1 MQHSSSPSKQKS
13 NEITYIRNKSH
24 QPMVFL
30 ENACTETR
38 MLEKRRQMFEISE
51 ALEHQ
56 KDEFARRED
65 AFRRRED
72 SLRKKDLQLQ
82 ESLIKFNKFL
92 QDNERKKTRAI
103 KRTADE
109 NRNTELKSVESNK
122 KFEKLQEKASNEKV
136 CKDELV
142 KNGKYRTYLSNFVD
156 FMQGTSDE
164 FSEIQDI
171 LNRHR
176 TLTETNSQLIEQQ
189 KKSVTESELRRA
201 ELFQLSRDK
210 VNSIL
215 NRNNEIASLQK
226 NLETVT
232 LSTVG
237 MQSMADATYQDVNVK
252 VSELGQVH
260 ASVENLFL
268 RLENQAQ
275 RYKKKKPVEPLGTTT
290 TSPSTPSGDND
301 HGKSSISSTINSRK
315 TLEYLETI
323 ADYITDYQSITEE
336 W

>member
-103 KRTADE
+103 KRLVLSHRLSLSIINYSLLRPSYFCHVPYA
-109 NRNTELKSVESNK
+109 NASESCSSIGWIFFNI
-122 KFEKLQEKASNEKV
+122 V
-136 CKDELV
+136 
-142 KNGKYRTYLSNFVD
+142 
-156 FMQGTSDE
+156 
-164 FSEIQDI
+164 
-171 LNRHR
+171 H
-176 TLTETNSQLIEQQ
+176 TNSIFFWSLVIGLIFGFIVLFI
-189 KKSVTESELRRA
+189 SVS
-201 ELFQLSRDK
+201 
-210 VNSIL
+210 
-215 NRNNEIASLQK
+215 
-226 NLETVT
+226 
-232 LSTVG
+232 
-237 MQSMADATYQDVNVK
+237 Y
-252 VSELGQVH
+252 
-260 ASVENLFL
+260 
-268 RLENQAQ
+268 
-275 RYKKKKPVEPLGTTT
+275 
-290 TSPSTPSGDND
+290 
-301 HGKSSISSTINSRK
+301 SISYSLPHLHFT
-315 TLEYLETI
+315 
-323 ADYITDYQSITEE
+323 YIFC
-336 W
+336 